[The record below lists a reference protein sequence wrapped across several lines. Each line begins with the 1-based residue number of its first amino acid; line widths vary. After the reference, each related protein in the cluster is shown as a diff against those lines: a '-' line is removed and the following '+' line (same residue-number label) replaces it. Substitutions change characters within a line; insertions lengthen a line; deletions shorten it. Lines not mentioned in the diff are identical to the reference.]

1 MCYTGVR
8 TAFCLFPLAP
18 SPNTEF
24 DLIYAHELDNHLAT
38 KHSTHTNPSMP
49 RVDQFILTE
58 RGLYQA
64 VLGKWIRLIGKQ
76 IVKIGFICR
85 FFYRYRK
92 IRTYRWYGSYCFS
105 SIHRISSK
113 RDSPVRSWTPEQE
126 GKPPSSS
133 QSVAYSPTCCKAH
146 NRQGTQQCTENV
158 DKIPDV
164 SMGKYAQLCLTIL
177 TYIVTTEVSKTATKT
192 VARARHTASRKMHK
206 LWQEVDQGKWQRR
219 VQESED
225 YQHTPT
231 HHSKQKRQSR
241 SSAGKK
247 LN

>member
-8 TAFCLFPLAP
+8 TEFCLFQLSP

-49 RVDQFILTE
+49 RVDQFILIE
-58 RGLYQA
+58 RGLHQA

-85 FFYRYRK
+85 FFTDTERYGLIDGMVHTAFHPFTEYHLNETR
-92 IRTYRWYGSYCFS
+92 
-105 SIHRISSK
+105 
-113 RDSPVRSWTPEQE
+113 RSRTPEQE

-146 NRQGTQQCTENV
+146 NRQGTQQCTEKV
-158 DKIPDV
+158 DNQYV

-177 TYIVTTEVSKTATKT
+177 TYIVTTEV
-192 VARARHTASRKMHK
+192 
-206 LWQEVDQGKWQRR
+206 
-219 VQESED
+219 
-225 YQHTPT
+225 
-231 HHSKQKRQSR
+231 
-241 SSAGKK
+241 
-247 LN
+247 